1 MEAELDAAFAA
12 LDPAREAEAAARN
25 APGRVIE
32 EGVVAAA
39 FAARG
44 RAKQRK
50 PDQQGTFVGNLRSS
64 AVKTIYMR
72 ERRKTLRAMQSSPS
86 YDKLANAWD
95 ETVLRV
101 GDRAIRQSEEP
112 APAQHPNTIPPDVVV
127 REAFAF
133 IGPSAASRDGIRGT
147 THRSV
152 TASCVC
158 AGAQLAQEDRLT
170 GQLTDPTLASFVIGR
185 HYDCTPM
192 KLSFGRLQAQM
203 APSARYVVPTF
214 AVLEHRGLRMQWQ

>member
-1 MEAELDAAFAA
+1 M
-12 LDPAREAEAAARN
+12 
-25 APGRVIE
+25 
-32 EGVVAAA
+32 VAAA

-44 RAKQRK
+44 RAKKRK

-152 TASCVC
+152 
-158 AGAQLAQEDRLT
+158 
-170 GQLTDPTLASFVIGR
+170 
-185 HYDCTPM
+185 
-192 KLSFGRLQAQM
+192 M
-203 APSARYVVPTF
+203 A
-214 AVLEHRGLRMQWQ
+214 